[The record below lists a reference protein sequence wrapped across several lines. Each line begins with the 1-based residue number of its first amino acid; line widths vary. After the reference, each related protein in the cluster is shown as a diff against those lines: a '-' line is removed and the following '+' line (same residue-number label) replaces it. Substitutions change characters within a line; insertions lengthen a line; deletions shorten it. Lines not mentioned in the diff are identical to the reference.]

1 MGLDQYAFAIDKED
15 AIDEFSFTRKEEVK
29 SFQYWR
35 KNNALHKWMADL
47 YISKGG
53 TEEFNC
59 VPVIL
64 TVDDLLE
71 LQKCIIE
78 DKLTPASGF
87 FWGTLDYT
95 EEDKKDDLEFV
106 ANALLYI
113 SQGKVV
119 YYNSWW

>member
-15 AIDEFSFTRKEEVK
+15 SIDEFSFTRKEEVT

-64 TVDDLLE
+64 TVDDLLF
-71 LQKCIIE
+71 LQRSIVE
-78 DKLTPASGF
+78 NSLTPAEGF
-87 FWGTLDYT
+87 FWGSQQYT
-95 EEDKKDDLEFV
+95 EDDKKDDLEFV